1 MKVSTEFNHFDIVY
15 LIPDADQFQR
25 MVIEIKILP
34 SNLVVY
40 VCSCNGE
47 FSEHY
52 EEELTKD
59 KGVI

>member
-1 MKVSTEFNHFDIVY
+1 MKVETEFKHFDIVY

-25 MVIEIKILP
+25 MIVSINVLPGNKIT
-34 SNLVVY
+34 Y

>member
-1 MKVSTEFNHFDIVY
+1 MKVATQFNHFDIVY
-15 LIPDADQFQR
+15 LIPDSDHLQR

-34 SNLVVY
+34 GGLILY
-40 VCSCNGE
+40 ILSCNGE